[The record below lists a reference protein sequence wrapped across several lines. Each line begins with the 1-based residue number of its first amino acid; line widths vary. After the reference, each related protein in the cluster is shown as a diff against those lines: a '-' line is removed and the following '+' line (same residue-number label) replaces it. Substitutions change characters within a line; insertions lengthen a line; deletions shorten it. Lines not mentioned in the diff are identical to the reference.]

1 MFHEKTI
8 NVTKMTRLRNTRNGN
23 PMWIITSDDG
33 SAFRTE
39 PNAMGVGAI
48 TGLES
53 GPTTLVFNEFHRVVG
68 INR

>member
-1 MFHEKTI
+1 MFHETTI
-8 NVTKMTRLRNTRNGN
+8 NVAKITRLRNTRNGN
-23 PMWIITSDDG
+23 PVWTIAADDG
-33 SAFRTE
+33 SIVRTE